1 VKLHQI
7 NVTVSGL
14 KSKEFSMSTIKHI
27 HARQILDSRGN
38 PTVEVDI
45 TTDSGHVG
53 RASVPSG
60 ASTGSREALE
70 LRDGDKSKYLGK
82 GVLTAVK
89 NVNELIAP
97 KLIGKNVFDQRGL
110 DHLMLELDGTE
121 NKAKLGANAI
131 LGVSMAICRAGALAK
146 NKPVY
151 RYLFEDLKVPNPVG
165 KYRLPTP
172 LMNIINGGAH
182 ASNNLDI
189 QEFMIVPHM
198 KKSFSENFRAGVEIF
213 HNLKKVLHDKGHST
227 NVGDEGGFAPNL
239 KSHDEAI
246 ECILTA
252 ITKAGYK
259 PGVDVSLS
267 LDCAASE
274 FYDEASKKYTMQGKT
289 YSAEEM
295 IGYYEHVTKIA
306 PVYSIED
313 GFDESDRQG
322 FIDFQAK
329 LGSKVVNVGDDLF
342 VTNAKILK
350 RGIDNKEANAILV
363 KVNQIGSLTE
373 TFDTLKLAFD
383 NGFKAIISHRSGET
397 ADAFIADLAVASGA
411 GHIKTGSASRS
422 DRMEKYNQLLR
433 IEEELGAAALYEPV
447 K

>member
-1 VKLHQI
+1 
-7 NVTVSGL
+7 
-14 KSKEFSMSTIKHI
+14 MSSIKNI

-38 PTVEVDI
+38 PTIEVDV
-45 TTDSGHVG
+45 TTENGFVG

-70 LRDGDKSKYLGK
+70 LRDGDKSHYMGK
-82 GVLTAVK
+82 GVLKAVE
-89 NVNELIAP
+89 NVNKLIAP
-97 KLIGKNVFDQRGL
+97 KLIGKNVFEQRSI
-110 DHLMLELDGTE
+110 DNLMIELDGTE
-121 NKAKLGANAI
+121 NKDKLGANAI
-131 LGVSMAICRAGALAK
+131 LGVSMAVCRAAALAK
-146 NKPVY
+146 GKPVY
-151 RYLFEDLKVPNPVG
+151 KYLFEDLKVPNPIG
-165 KYRLPTP
+165 KMRLPTP

-198 KKSFSENFRAGVEIF
+198 KKSFSENFRAGVEVF
-213 HNLKKVLHDKGHST
+213 HHLKKVLHDKGHST

-246 ECILTA
+246 ECILSA
-252 ITKAGYK
+252 ITNAGYK
-259 PGVDVSLS
+259 PGIDISLS

-274 FYDEASKKYTMQGKT
+274 FYKDGKYEMQGKT
-289 YSAEEM
+289 YTSDEM
-295 IGYYEHVTKIA
+295 IPYYEHMTKIA
-306 PVYSIED
+306 PIYSIED
-313 GFDESDRQG
+313 GFDESDQKG
-322 FIDFQAK
+322 FINFQAK

-342 VTNAKILK
+342 VTNVKILK

-363 KVNQIGSLTE
+363 KVNQIGSLSE
-373 TFDTLKLAFD
+373 TFDTLKLAYD

-397 ADAFIADLAVASGA
+397 ADSFIADLAVACGS

-433 IEEELGAAALYEPV
+433 IEEELGAAALFEPV

>member
-1 VKLHQI
+1 MGI
-7 NVTVSGL
+7 I
-14 KSKEFSMSTIKHI
+14 KSI

-38 PTVEVDI
+38 PTIEVDV
-45 TTDSGHVG
+45 TTERGFVG

-70 LRDGDKSKYLGK
+70 LRDGDKSIFLGK
-82 GVLTAVK
+82 GVLKARDNINK
-89 NVNELIAP
+89 IIAP
-97 KLIGKNVFDQRGL
+97 KLMGKNVFEQRSL

-121 NKAKLGANAI
+121 NKEKLGANAI
-131 LGVSMAICRAGALAK
+131 LGVSMAICRAAALEK

-151 RYLFEDLKVPNPVG
+151 KYLSEDLKVPNPVG
-165 KYRLPTP
+165 KLRLPTP

-198 KKSFSENFRAGVEIF
+198 KKSFSENLRAGVEVF
-213 HNLKKVLHDKGHST
+213 HFLKKVLHDKGHST

-239 KSHDEAI
+239 KSHEEAI
-246 ECILTA
+246 ECILEA
-252 ITKAGYK
+252 IKKAGYQ
-259 PGVDVSLS
+259 PGVDISLS

-274 FYDEASKKYTMQGKT
+274 FYDEASKTYKMQGET
-289 YSAEEM
+289 YTSKEM
-295 IGYYEHVTKIA
+295 ISYYEHLMSLA
-306 PVYSIED
+306 PIYSIED
-313 GFDESDRQG
+313 GFDESDRDG
-322 FIDFQAK
+322 FIQFQAK
-329 LGSKVVNVGDDLF
+329 LGSKLINVGDDLF

-363 KVNQIGSLTE
+363 KVNQIGSLSE
-373 TFDTLKLAFD
+373 TFDTLKLAYE

-422 DRMEKYNQLLR
+422 DRIEKYNQLLR
-433 IEEELGAAALYEPV
+433 IEEELGSGAHFDPV

>member
-1 VKLHQI
+1 
-7 NVTVSGL
+7 
-14 KSKEFSMSTIKHI
+14 MSTIKKI

-38 PTVEVDI
+38 PTIEVDV
-45 TTDSGHVG
+45 TTERGFVG

-70 LRDGDKSKYLGK
+70 LRDNDKSKYMGK

-89 NVNELIAP
+89 NVNEIITP
-97 KLIGKNVFDQRGL
+97 KLIGKSVFDQRAI
-110 DHLMLELDGTE
+110 DHLMIELDGTE
-121 NKAKLGANAI
+121 NKEKLGANAI
-131 LGVSMAICRAGALAK
+131 LGVSMAVCRAGALEK

-151 RYLFEDLKVPNPVG
+151 KYLFEDLKVPNPVG
-165 KYRLPTP
+165 KMRLPTP

-198 KKSFSENFRAGVEIF
+198 KKSFSENFRAGVEVF
-213 HNLKKVLHDKGHST
+213 HHLKKVLHDNGHST

-239 KSHDEAI
+239 KNHGEAI
-246 ECILTA
+246 SSILTA
-252 ITKAGYK
+252 IEKAGYK
-259 PGVDVSLS
+259 PGVDISLS

-274 FYDEASKKYTMQGKT
+274 FYDEKTKKYKMGEGEFSNDQMVT
-289 YSAEEM
+289 
-295 IGYYEHVTKIA
+295 YYETLMTSA
-306 PVYSIED
+306 PIYSIED
-313 GFDESDRQG
+313 GFDESDQQG
-322 FIDFQAK
+322 FIKFQST
-329 LGSKVVNVGDDLF
+329 LGNKVVNVGDDLF
-342 VTNAKILK
+342 VTNVKILK

-397 ADAFIADLAVASGA
+397 ADAFIADLAVATGS

-433 IEEELGAAALYEPV
+433 IEEELGTLAHFDPV

>member
-1 VKLHQI
+1 
-7 NVTVSGL
+7 
-14 KSKEFSMSTIKHI
+14 MSTIKKV

-38 PTVEVDI
+38 PTIEVDVS
-45 TTDSGHVG
+45 TERGFVA

-70 LRDGDKSKYLGK
+70 LRDGDKSRYMGK

-89 NVNELIAP
+89 NVNEIIAP
-97 KLIGKNVFDQRGL
+97 KLIGKSVFDQRGI
-110 DHLMLELDGTE
+110 DNLMLELDGTE
-121 NKAKLGANAI
+121 SKSKLGANAI
-131 LGVSMAICRAGALAK
+131 LGVSMAVCRAAAQEKG
-146 NKPVY
+146 KPLY
-151 RYLFEDLKVPNPVG
+151 RYLFEDLKIPNPVG
-165 KYRLPTP
+165 KMRLPTP

-198 KKSFSENFRAGVEIF
+198 KKSFSENFRAGVEVF
-213 HNLKKVLHDKGHST
+213 HHLKKVLTEKGYST
-227 NVGDEGGFAPNL
+227 NVGDEGGFAPDL

-246 ECILTA
+246 SCILLA
-252 ITKAGYK
+252 IEKAGYR
-259 PGVDVSLS
+259 PGVDISLS

-274 FYDEASKKYTMQGKT
+274 FYKDGKYEMQGKT
-289 YSAEEM
+289 YTSDEM
-295 IGYYEHVTKIA
+295 IGYYENFMKNA
-306 PVYSIED
+306 PIYSIED
-313 GFDESDRQG
+313 GFDESDQKG
-322 FIDFQAK
+322 FIAFEAK
-329 LGSKVVNVGDDLF
+329 LGSKVINVGDDLF

-350 RGIDNKEANAILV
+350 RGIDQKEANAILV
-363 KVNQIGSLTE
+363 KVNQIGSLSE
-373 TFDTLKLAFD
+373 TFDTLKLAYD

-433 IEEELGAAALYEPV
+433 IEEELGTHAIFEPV

>member
-1 VKLHQI
+1 MSKI
-7 NVTVSGL
+7 
-14 KSKEFSMSTIKHI
+14 KSV

-38 PTVEVDI
+38 PTIEVDV
-45 TTDSGHVG
+45 TTDSGLMG

-70 LRDGDKSKYLGK
+70 LRDGDKSHFMGK
-82 GVLTAVK
+82 GVQKAVE
-89 NVNELIAP
+89 NVNKLIAP
-97 KLIGKNVFDQRGL
+97 KLVGFNVFDQRGL
-110 DHLMLELDGTE
+110 DNLMLELDGTE
-121 NKAKLGANAI
+121 NKEKLGANAI
-131 LGVSMAICRAGALAK
+131 LGVSMAACRAGALEK
-146 NKPVY
+146 KKPL
-151 RYLFEDLKVPNPVG
+151 YLYLAEDLKIPNAAG
-165 KYRLPTP
+165 KLRLPAP

-198 KKSFSENFRAGVEIF
+198 KKSFSENFRAGVEVF
-213 HNLKKVLHDKGHST
+213 HNLKKVLHDKGYST
-227 NVGDEGGFAPNL
+227 NVGDEGGFAPDL

-246 ECILTA
+246 ECILSA

-259 PGVDVSLS
+259 PGVDISIS

-274 FYDEASKKYTMQGKT
+274 FYENGKYQMQGKT
-289 YSAEEM
+289 YTSQEM
-295 IGYYEHVTKIA
+295 IDYYEHLMKLA
-306 PVYSIED
+306 PIYSIED
-313 GFDESDRQG
+313 GFDESDRDG
-322 FIDFQAK
+322 FIAFQAK
-329 LGSKVVNVGDDLF
+329 LGDKLVNVGDDLF

-363 KVNQIGSLTE
+363 KVNQIGSLSE

-433 IEEELGAAALYEPV
+433 IEEELGSKAIFETV

>member
-1 VKLHQI
+1 
-7 NVTVSGL
+7 
-14 KSKEFSMSTIKHI
+14 MSIIKKV

-38 PTVEVDI
+38 PTVEVDVF
-45 TTDSGHVG
+45 TENVMG

-70 LRDGDKSKYLGK
+70 LRDADKSKYLGK
-82 GVLTAVK
+82 GVLFAVK

-97 KLIGKNVFDQRGL
+97 KLIGKSVFDQRFI
-110 DHLMLELDGTE
+110 DSLMLELDGTE

-131 LGVSMAICRAGALAK
+131 LGTSMAVCRAAAFEK
-146 NKPVY
+146 KKPLY
-151 RYLFEDLKVPNPVG
+151 KYLFEDLKIPNPVG
-165 KYRLPTP
+165 EMRLPTP

-198 KKSFSENFRAGVEIF
+198 KKSFSENLRAGVEVF
-213 HNLKKVLHDKGHST
+213 HHLKKVLQDNGHST

-239 KSHDEAI
+239 KNHEEAVAS
-246 ECILTA
+246 ILTA
-252 ITKAGYK
+252 IEKAGYR
-259 PGVDVSLS
+259 PGVDISLS

-274 FYDEASKKYTMQGKT
+274 FYKNGKYEMQGKVF
-289 YSAEEM
+289 SSEEM
-295 IGYYEHVTKIA
+295 IGYYESLIKSA
-306 PVYSIED
+306 PIYSIED
-313 GFDESDRQG
+313 GFDESDQKG
-322 FIDFQAK
+322 FMAFQEK
-329 LGSKVVNVGDDLF
+329 LGKNLTNVGDDLF

-350 RGIDNKEANAILV
+350 RGIDNKEANAILI
-363 KVNQIGSLTE
+363 KVNQIGSLSE
-373 TFDTLKLAFD
+373 TFDTLKLAYE
-383 NGFKAIISHRSGET
+383 NSFKAIISHRSGET
-397 ADAFIADLAVASGA
+397 ADSFIADLAVASGA

-433 IEEELGAAALYEPV
+433 IEEELGQSARFDPV

>member
-1 VKLHQI
+1 
-7 NVTVSGL
+7 
-14 KSKEFSMSTIKHI
+14 MSTIKKV

-38 PTVEVDI
+38 PTVEVDV
-45 TTDSGHVG
+45 TTDRGFVG

-70 LRDGDKSKYLGK
+70 LRDADKSKYMGK

-89 NVNELIAP
+89 NVNDLIAP
-97 KLIGKNVFDQRGL
+97 KLIGKSVFDQRAI
-110 DHLMLELDGTE
+110 DMLMLEIDGTE
-121 NKAKLGANAI
+121 NKEKLGANAI
-131 LGVSMAICRAGALAK
+131 LGVSMAVCRAGALEK
-146 NKPVY
+146 GKPVY
-151 RYLFEDLKVPNPVG
+151 KYLFEDLKVPNPVG
-165 KYRLPTP
+165 KMRLPTP

-198 KKSFSENFRAGVEIF
+198 KKSFSENFRAGVEVF
-213 HNLKKVLHDKGHST
+213 HHLKKVLSDKGYST
-227 NVGDEGGFAPNL
+227 NVGDEGGFAPDL

-246 ECILTA
+246 SCILTA
-252 ITKAGYK
+252 IEKAGYK
-259 PGVDVSLS
+259 PGTDISLS

-274 FYDEASKKYTMQGKT
+274 FYKDGKYEMQGKT
-289 YSAEEM
+289 YSSEEM
-295 IGYYEHVTKIA
+295 IGYYENFMKNA
-306 PVYSIED
+306 PIYSIED
-313 GFDESDRQG
+313 GFDESDQKG
-322 FIDFQAK
+322 FIAFQAK
-329 LGSKVVNVGDDLF
+329 LGSKLVNVGDDLF

-363 KVNQIGSLTE
+363 KVNQIGSLSE
-373 TFDTLKLAFD
+373 TFDTLKLAYD

-433 IEEELGAAALYEPV
+433 IEEELGTHAQFDPV